1 MALTRQRTHNSN
13 HWPGFVDALAT
24 LLMVIIFLLMV
35 FVIAQVYLGVA
46 LSSKDDA
53 LSSLQLR
60 LDELG
65 AVLANEKSNAAA
77 LRLERDQLQGER
89 DSLMG
94 EIAALA
100 QSLTENRSELNDQT
114 RALSEQEQK
123 LAERTAAI
131 AGLQALLEQRS
142 GDLTAAESRIA
153 SLSAEVSEQDLALA
167 ALTQALEVREK
178 ELELRLAELTRS
190 RADLAAT
197 QNSLSD
203 TEATLAERTEEL
215 GLATA
220 ASDEAT
226 RQIALLNSQLLGL
239 RDQLA
244 SLQEALEASEA
255 LNTQQQTQLV
265 SLGERL
271 NRALA
276 TKVAQ
281 LQRYRS
287 EFFGRLREVIGDR
300 SDIRVV
306 GDRFVFQSEVLF
318 DSGSATLQ
326 SEGQIAM
333 SRLAQ
338 TLATLSAR
346 IPDEIDWILR
356 VDGHTDK
363 RPISTAQ
370 FASNWELSS
379 ARAIS
384 VIRELAA
391 QGLPRNRLVAAGFA
405 EFQPLDNR
413 DDEIAYRR
421 NRRIELKLTQR

>member
-100 QSLTENRSELNDQT
+100 QSLTESRSELNDQT

-123 LAERTAAI
+123 LAERTVAI

-142 GDLTAAESRIA
+142 GDLTAAESRIT

-203 TEATLAERTEEL
+203 TEATLADRTEEL

>member
-100 QSLTENRSELNDQT
+100 QSLTESRSEINDQT

-131 AGLQALLEQRS
+131 AGLQALLEERS

-326 SEGQIAM
+326 PEGQIAM

-338 TLATLSAR
+338 TLVTLSAR

>member
-100 QSLTENRSELNDQT
+100 QSLTESRSEINDQT

-131 AGLQALLEQRS
+131 AGLQALLERRS

-167 ALTQALEVREK
+167 ALTRALEVREK